1 MISPLHVRMA
11 RAALKWSLSD
21 LAERAQVNLNTISR
35 YEAGKEILSGT
46 LVRIEKVLQDEGIV
60 FFVEDE
66 LFGPGVRL
74 QKTKSHGKPTEKGAK
89 LTKRRTRAR

>member
-11 RAALKWSLSD
+11 RAALRWSLSD
-21 LAERAQVNLNTISR
+21 LARRAQVNLNTISR

-46 LVRIEKVLQDEGIV
+46 LQRIESVLEEEGVI
-60 FFVEDE
+60 FFEEDD

-74 QKTKSHGKPTEKGAK
+74 EKRLGEKGVQGSQSHG
-89 LTKRRTRAR
+89 RRASR

>member
-1 MISPLHVRMA
+1 MILPLHVRMA
-11 RAALKWSLSD
+11 RAALKWSLSE

-46 LVRIEKVLQDEGIV
+46 LQRIEKVLQEEGII
-60 FFVEDE
+60 FFEEDD

-74 QKTKSHGKPTEKGAK
+74 GKRKGHAK
-89 LTKRRTRAR
+89 KGSTADASPIAGRSR

>member
-1 MISPLHVRMA
+1 MA

-35 YEAGKEILSGT
+35 YEAGKEVLSGT
-46 LVRIEKVLQDEGIV
+46 LQRIEQVFQEEGIT
-60 FFVEDE
+60 FFVEDD

-74 QKTKSHGKPTEKGAK
+74 RKSKSHTTPAKKGSKVSKSSIAK
-89 LTKRRTRAR
+89 SPRG